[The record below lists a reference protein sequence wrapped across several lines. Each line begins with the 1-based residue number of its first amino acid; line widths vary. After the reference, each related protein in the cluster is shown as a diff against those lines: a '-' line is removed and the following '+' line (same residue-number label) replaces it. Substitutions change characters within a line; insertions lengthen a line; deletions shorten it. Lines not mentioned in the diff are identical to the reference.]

1 MLLTMN
7 KWIRNAVIV
16 PCCLMVMTAMAQ
28 GVVDTR
34 PHVFDNNVRSLKVS
48 LENNMYIPPVI
59 MLDGEDRLIVNFDY
73 LGYDVHYLR
82 YSVTHCNADWQ
93 PSQLVES
100 EYVSGFNYADIDD
113 YEQSEAT
120 YVHYYNYQFVL
131 PNQDMELLV
140 SGNYL
145 LSVYEQDDP
154 DKILFQTRFS
164 VCEGKVNVFPRVT
177 SRTDVEYNN
186 RFQQVSFDV
195 RYKPNQIKDPYSE
208 FTCIVYQ
215 NSRLD
220 NAVVVKRPM
229 MVGVDYV
236 TYDHNRDL
244 IFPAGNE
251 FRRFETVNAHNI
263 NMGVKA
269 IRYYEPMYHAMLMI
283 DEPRNET
290 QYLYDKTQFGRFTIR
305 NAEAYGE
312 NFLEADYMI
321 THFTLD
327 TGGKLNGGNVW
338 LYGEFLNGY
347 PASQAMMK
355 YDASSGLYTTELLLK
370 QGAYNYLYLWVPDGT
385 SVGQT
390 GRIEGDHYE
399 TVNEYLVM
407 VYDRPMGERY
417 DRLVGYGTVY
427 SGK

>member
-1 MLLTMN
+1 M
-7 KWIRNAVIV
+7 KYRHFISFI
-16 PCCLMVMTAMAQ
+16 CLALMSMATSAQ
-28 GVVDTR
+28 GRVDTR
-34 PHVFDNNVRSLKVS
+34 VHIFDSNVRSLKVC
-48 LENNMYIPPVI
+48 LANNMYVPPVL
-59 MLDGEDRLIVNFDY
+59 MMGGDDRLIVNFDY
-73 LGYDVHYLR
+73 LDYDVHYLR

-120 YVHYYNYQFVL
+120 YVHYYNYQFML
-131 PNQDMELLV
+131 PNADMDFLV

-145 LSVYEQDDP
+145 LTVYEQDDP

-164 VCEGKVNVFPRVT
+164 VCEGAVSVFPQVT
-177 SRTDVEYNN
+177 SRTEVEYNN
-186 RFQQVSFDV
+186 RFQQVSFEV

-208 FTCIVYQ
+208 LTCVVTQ
-215 NSRLD
+215 NSRQD
-220 NAVVVKRPM
+220 NEVIVKRPM
-229 MVGVDYV
+229 MVGVDHV

-263 NMGVKA
+263 NMGVQS
-269 IRYYEPMYHAMLMI
+269 IRYYDPMYHAVLMA
-283 DEPRNET
+283 DEPRAEL
-290 QYLYDKTQFGRFTIR
+290 QYLYDQTQFGRFTIR

-312 NFLEADYMI
+312 NALQADYMI

-327 TGGKLNGGNVW
+327 TNGILNGGNVW
-338 LYGEFLNGY
+338 LYGEFNEGY

-355 YDASSGLYTTELLLK
+355 YDAASGCYTADLLLK

-390 GRIEGDHYE
+390 SRIEGDHYE
-399 TVNEYLVM
+399 TVNEYLVK

-417 DRLVGYGTVY
+417 DRLVGYGVAH

>member
-1 MLLTMN
+1 MKHRLIISLC
-7 KWIRNAVIV
+7 
-16 PCCLMVMTAMAQ
+16 CCLTVVAAVAQ
-28 GVVDTR
+28 GRVDTR
-34 PHVFDNNVRSLKVS
+34 PHIFDSNVRSLKLS
-48 LENNMYIPPVI
+48 LESNMYIPPI
-59 MLDGEDRLIVNFDY
+59 FMMGSDDRIIVNFDY
-73 LGYDVHYLR
+73 LDYDVHYLR

-113 YEQSEAT
+113 YEPSEAT
-120 YVHYYNYQFVL
+120 YVHYYNYQFAL
-131 PNQDMELLV
+131 PNDDMELLV

-154 DKILFQTRFS
+154 EHILFQTRFS
-164 VCEGKVNVFPRVT
+164 VCEGTVGVYPQVT

-195 RYKPNQIKDPYSE
+195 RYKPNQIRDPYSE
-208 FTCIVYQ
+208 FKCVVKQ
-215 NSRLD
+215 NSRDD
-220 NAVVVKRPM
+220 NAVMVTRPM
-229 MVGVDYV
+229 MVAVDHV
-236 TYDHNRDL
+236 TYEHNRDL

-251 FRRFETVNAHNI
+251 FRRFETVSAHSL
-263 NMGVKA
+263 NMGVQS
-269 IRYYEPMYHAMLMI
+269 IRYFDPMYHAILTI
-283 DEPRNET
+283 DEPRNEV

-312 NFLEADYMI
+312 NALQADYMI
-321 THFTLD
+321 THFALD
-327 TGGKLNGGNVW
+327 AGGKLDGGNIW
-338 LYGEFLNGY
+338 LAGEFLTG
-347 PASQAMMK
+347 SQVMMN
-355 YDASSGLYTTELLLK
+355 YDASTGLYIAEVLLK
-370 QGAYNYLYLWVPDGT
+370 QGAYNYMYLWVPDGT
-385 SVGQT
+385 TVGQT

-417 DRLVGYGTVY
+417 DRLVGYGVVY

>member
-1 MLLTMN
+1 MN

-16 PCCLMVMTAMAQ
+16 PCCLMVLTAMAQ

-59 MLDGEDRLIVNFDY
+59 MLNGEDRLIVNFDY

-93 PSQLVES
+93 PSQLVER
-100 EYVSGFNYADIDD
+100 EYVSGVNYADIDD

-215 NSRLD
+215 NSRMD

-269 IRYYEPMYHAMLMI
+269 IRYYEPMYHAVLMT
-283 DEPRNET
+283 DEPRNEI

-355 YDASSGLYTTELLLK
+355 YDASSGLYTSELLLK
-370 QGAYNYLYLWVPDGT
+370 QVAYNYMYLWVPDGT

-417 DRLVGYGTVY
+417 DRLVGYGTIY

>member
-1 MLLTMN
+1 MKQNRILGLL
-7 KWIRNAVIV
+7 
-16 PCCLMVMTAMAQ
+16 CCFFVAFPLVAQ
-28 GVVDTR
+28 NRVDTS
-34 PHVFDNNVRSLKVS
+34 PIIFDSNVRSLKVCLAS
-48 LENNMYIPPVI
+48 NMYLPPVL
-59 MLDGEDRLIVNFDY
+59 MMNSDDRLLINFDY
-73 LGYDVHYLR
+73 LDYSEHYLR

-100 EYVSGFNYADIDD
+100 EYVSGFNYGDIED

-131 PNQDMELLV
+131 PNADMEFYV
-140 SGNYL
+140 SGNYML
-145 LSVYEQDDP
+145 TVYEQEDP
-154 DKILFQTRFS
+154 SKILFQTRFS
-164 VCEGKVNVFPRVT
+164 LCEGKVSVFPQVT

-208 FTCIVYQ
+208 FTCVVTQ
-215 NSRLD
+215 NSRQD
-220 NAVVVKRPM
+220 NAVTVKRPM

-251 FRRFETVNAHNI
+251 FRRFETVAAHNI
-263 NMGVKA
+263 NMGVQA
-269 IRYYEPMYHAMLMI
+269 IRYYEPMYHAILRV
-283 DEPRNET
+283 DEPRNEI

-312 NFLEADYMI
+312 NALQADYMI

-338 LYGEFLNGY
+338 LYGEFLEGY
-347 PASQAMMK
+347 PASQAMMN
-355 YDASSGLYTTELLLK
+355 YDASCGCYTADLLLK
-370 QGAYNYLYLWVPDGT
+370 QGAYNYMYLWVPDGT
-385 SVGQT
+385 TVGQT
-390 GRIEGDHYE
+390 GKIEGDHYE
-399 TVNEYLVM
+399 TVNEYLVK

-417 DRLVGYGTVY
+417 DHLVGYGVTY